1 MQDTALGVWQNISGS
16 GMLTG
21 LYVCALLFLFFWE
34 RETYKRILLVYLP
47 AFWIGILLLPITYKV
62 VAEVIDEELYYRFF
76 WMLPMTL
83 VIAYALV
90 QVYHLYGG
98 RYQKVAALGC
108 LAVIVLCG
116 DFVYNNWRY
125 TRARNIYHVPQE
137 VVDICDTM
145 HTQGREVM
153 ALFPMELMQYVRQ
166 YDSTICMPYGRN
178 VLVADW
184 NINHPLYDVFEAE
197 NIDGK
202 ALGQTAASYA
212 CSFVVVEEGLVYE
225 EDLQESGYARRET
238 LHGYEVYYNSEIFES
253 IYK

>member
-1 MQDTALGVWQNISGS
+1 MQDTAFSVWQNISGS

-34 RETYKRILLVYLP
+34 RETYKRILLIYLP
-47 AFWIGILLLPITYKV
+47 AFWMGVLFLPITYRV

-83 VIAYALV
+83 VIAYTVV

-98 RYQKVAALGC
+98 RYKKSAAIGC
-108 LAVIVLCG
+108 VLVLMLCG

-125 TRARNIYHVPQE
+125 TRAQNLYHVPQE
-137 VVDICDTM
+137 VVDLCDVM
-145 HTQGREVM
+145 HTEGREVM

-178 VLVADW
+178 LLVADW
-184 NINHPLYDVFEAE
+184 NINHPLYDIFEAE
-197 NIDGK
+197 IIDGR
-202 ALGQTAASYA
+202 ALGQEAAAYV
-212 CSFVVVEEGLVYE
+212 CSFLVVEEGKVSQA
-225 EDLQESGYARRET
+225 DLLESGYELRNV
-238 LHGYEVYYNSEIFES
+238 LHGYEVYYNSEIFEA